1 MASIRRVTP
10 ETSAGIIRPAG
21 YDVGSNTPNYNSLD
35 TNRESFGGSTT
46 ADPNLIAHRGIGE
59 FPDDM
64 RIYDTAYNMMKDYP
78 QWLSLL
84 DANPWFG
91 FEVPESMWDSIGL
104 SNKQKEKMQA
114 LQANYRQYISDVIL
128 KFMSWQNSL
137 PSTQREQAVEAG
149 YNADLLDFQQSSIDS
164 DGIKTDFNPF
174 SIESED
180 TGKQIFSG
188 IRNCL
193 GVILSCVN
201 GGFAVAQG
209 VGQLHKLYQDTER
222 SRLDNERQSI
232 DNYMNAYRSG
242 KELFGSIAPKP
253 THDENSITPSSKIV
267 LSGAPSI
274 LQNAVDSYQDSRDYE
289 TQVKQSISNS
299 VKSSSDVVE
308 SEMVY
313 DQVSILYG
321 TPEVWK
327 DLRKMYNEAQSKQIS
342 YVRDYYDTVDAVKAA
357 YLNNTL
363 VDKQQDYVDRLNMSS
378 SASVFNAS
386 NNVALKN
393 FDFQLK
399 TFDSKLKMMETRR
412 KIIDS
417 LFDAAE
423 NSNNKWKRISAQTAL
438 LGIDFGS
445 EYFGYGMPSNGS
457 TGVPSVPTL
466 SMPQIP
472 ALSPIR

>member
-1 MASIRRVTP
+1 MAIRRVTP

-21 YDVGSNTPNYNSLD
+21 YDVGSNTPPYNSRNP
-35 TNRESFGGSTT
+35 NREPFGSSTT
-46 ADPNLIAHRGIGE
+46 DNPDLIAHRGIGE
-59 FPDDM
+59 FPDDL
-64 RIYDTAYNMMKDYP
+64 RIYDTAYNMMKEYP
-78 QWLSLL
+78 QWIALL

-91 FEVPESMWDSIGL
+91 FEVPESFWDSIGL

-137 PSTQREQAVEAG
+137 PSSQREQAVEAG
-149 YNADLLDFQQSSIDS
+149 YNADLLDVQQSSIDS
-164 DGIKTDFNPF
+164 DGIKTEFNPF
-174 SIESED
+174 SIESDD

-188 IRNCL
+188 IQACL
-193 GVILSCVN
+193 GTILSCVN

-209 VGQLHKLYQDTER
+209 VGQLRKLNTDTEHT
-222 SRLDNERQSI
+222 RLQNERESI
-232 DNYMNAYRSG
+232 ENYMSAYRSG

-253 THDENSITPSSKIV
+253 TNDDGSITPSSKIV
-267 LSGAPSI
+267 LKGAPSI
-274 LQNAVDSYQDSRDYE
+274 LQQAVDSYQDSRDYQ
-289 TQVKQSISNS
+289 TQVNQSVSQS

-313 DQVSILYG
+313 DQVSVLYG
-321 TPEVWK
+321 SPEVWK
-327 DLRKMYNEAQSKQIS
+327 DLRKMYAEAQSKQIA
-342 YVRDYYDTVDAVKAA
+342 YVRDFYDTVDAVKAA
-357 YLNNTL
+357 YLSNTL
-363 VDKQQDYVDRLNMSS
+363 VDKQQEYVDKINVSS

-386 NNVALKN
+386 NTVALKN

-399 TFDSKLKMMETRR
+399 TFESKLKMMETRR

-417 LFDAAE
+417 LFEVAE
-423 NSNNKWKRISAQTAL
+423 TSTNKWKRISAQTAL
-438 LGIDFGS
+438 LGIDFGT
-445 EYFGYGMPSNGS
+445 EYLGYGNPSNGS
-457 TGVPSVPTL
+457 TGMPSVPSL

>member
-1 MASIRRVTP
+1 MASVRRVTP

-21 YDVGSNTPNYNSLD
+21 YDVGSNTPQYNSLD
-35 TNRESFGGSTT
+35 TNRQPMGGSTT
-46 ADPNLIAHRGIGE
+46 ADPNLVAHRGIGE

-104 SNKQKEKMQA
+104 SNKQKEKMQS

-137 PSTQREQAVEAG
+137 PSSQREQAVEAG
-149 YNADLLDFQQSSIDS
+149 YNADLLDVSQSSIDS
-164 DGIKTDFNPF
+164 DGIKTEFNPF

-188 IRNCL
+188 IQACL
-193 GVILSCVN
+193 GTILSCVN

-209 VGQLHKLYQDTER
+209 VGQLHKLTEDTENT
-222 SRLDNERQSI
+222 RLKNEREAI
-232 DNYMNAYRSG
+232 ENYMSAYRSG

-253 THDENSITPSSKIV
+253 TNDEDTITPSSKIV
-267 LSGAPSI
+267 LKGAPSI
-274 LQNAVDSYQDSRDYE
+274 LQNAVDSFQDSRDYE
-289 TQVKQSISNS
+289 TSVNQSISQS
-299 VKSSSDVVE
+299 VKSSSDVAE
-308 SEMVY
+308 SQMVY
-313 DQVSILYG
+313 DQVSVLYG
-321 TPEVWK
+321 SPEVWQ
-327 DLRKMYNEAQSKQIS
+327 DLRKMYAEAQSKQIA
-342 YVRDYYDTVDAVKAA
+342 YLRDYYDTVDAVKAA
-357 YLNNTL
+357 YLSNTL
-363 VDKQQDYVDRLNMSS
+363 VDKQQEYVDKLDVSS

-386 NNVALKN
+386 NGVALKN
-393 FDFQLK
+393 FEFQLK

-423 NSNNKWKRISAQTAL
+423 NSTNKWKRISAQTAL
-438 LGIDFGS
+438 LGIDFGT
-445 EYFGYGMPSNGS
+445 EYLGYGNPSNGS
-457 TGVPSVPTL
+457 TGMPSVPSL